1 MEFWQIVVIFL
12 AAALGAIWGNLFS
25 QTVQPEESG
34 PVLDA
39 NGMPEERTE
48 LDKRIGDYA

>member
-1 MEFWQIVVIFL
+1 MEFWQIVVIFV
-12 AAALGAIWGNLFS
+12 AAALGAIFGNLFS
-25 QTVQPEESG
+25 EIFKPEESG